1 VKQVLVVAL
10 VVVVVLT
17 GIPLVVGMPAADCA
31 ECELGVLAA
40 GACVAA
46 LLTAAALLAFATG
59 SQLRRRRCTFTS
71 RLVAGRLER
80 PPRLA

>member
-46 LLTAAALLAFATG
+46 LLTAAALLGFATS
-59 SQLRRRRCTFTS
+59 SQLRRRRFTLTS